1 MHLPLDKC
9 HSQCYNK
16 QGGQPYE
23 SKDNF
28 LHLVDEMV
36 EYQLAND

>member
-1 MHLPLDKC
+1 MI
-9 HSQCYNK
+9 
-16 QGGQPYE
+16 PYE

-36 EYQLAND
+36 EYQLNND